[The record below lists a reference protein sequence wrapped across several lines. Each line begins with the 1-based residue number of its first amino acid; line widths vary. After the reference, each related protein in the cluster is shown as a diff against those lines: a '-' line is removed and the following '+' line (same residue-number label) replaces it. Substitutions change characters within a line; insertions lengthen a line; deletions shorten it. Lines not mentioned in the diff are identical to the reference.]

1 MCQTVMYLVWL
12 TPVRLSVPY
21 ISIIL
26 LFFTAD
32 FGQLSHANV
41 TQCKYL
47 HGLKFIKVIGMKITL
62 KEGFKY
68 MHCFV

>member
-12 TPVRLSVPY
+12 TPVRLPVLY

-26 LFFTAD
+26 LFFSAD
-32 FGQLSHANV
+32 FAKLYHANV

-47 HGLKFIKVIGMKITL
+47 HWLKCMKVNGMNMFITL
-62 KEGFKY
+62 
-68 MHCFV
+68 